1 MPFIIESQRDG
12 RAGARRL
19 AVAAAVVSVAFAIG
33 SVLVL
38 AGTADAAT
46 GAGLAVGSPAAS
58 ATWKI
63 QSTPNP
69 SGSDG
74 NNLEGV
80 SCTSATACTAV
91 GYYYSPSG
99 SVITLAEQWNGT
111 TWTIHTG
118 PTVTSLNG
126 VSCTSASACTAVG
139 SVLSNSGDVVTRAER
154 WNGTSWTTQTTPN
167 PSGAGSSQLNGVSC
181 TSASACTAVGYYY
194 NTSGIYFTLAEGWN
208 GKSWT
213 IQATPKP
220 TGSSQPELEG
230 VSCTSASACTAVG
243 GYEDSSGAD
252 RTLADGWNG
261 TSWTTHATTNPG
273 PESDYL
279 YGASCTSASACT
291 AVGYKQ
297 LSSGRLVTLAERWNG
312 TSWTTQTTP
321 NPSGPDTNVFSGVS
335 CASASA
341 CTAVGYYDRSNAEP
355 TAPFAE
361 GWNGTTWTVQ
371 TTPSPA
377 GTDDSPL
384 NGVSCT
390 AASTCTAVGE
400 YQDSSGTYLTLAERE
415 SG

>member
-1 MPFIIESQRDG
+1 MPFIIESQRGG

-19 AVAAAVVSVAFAIG
+19 AVVAVVVSMAFAIG
-33 SVLVL
+33 SVLML

-58 ATWKI
+58 PTWKI
-63 QSTPNP
+63 QSTRNP

-139 SVLSNSGDVVTRAER
+139 SILSNSGDVVTRAER

-167 PSGAGSSQLNGVSC
+167 PPGPTDVFSGVSC
-181 TSASACTAVGYYY
+181 SSASACTPVGSY
-194 NTSGIYFTLAEGWN
+194 AEGN
-208 GKSWT
+208 
-213 IQATPKP
+213 AEP
-220 TGSSQPELEG
+220 TGPF
-230 VSCTSASACTAVG
+230 
-243 GYEDSSGAD
+243 
-252 RTLADGWNG
+252 
-261 TSWTTHATTNPG
+261 
-273 PESDYL
+273 
-279 YGASCTSASACT
+279 
-291 AVGYKQ
+291 
-297 LSSGRLVTLAERWNG
+297 AERWNG
-312 TSWTTQTTP
+312 T
-321 NPSGPDTNVFSGVS
+321 
-335 CASASA
+335 
-341 CTAVGYYDRSNAEP
+341 
-355 TAPFAE
+355 
-361 GWNGTTWTVQ
+361 TWMVQ

-377 GTDDSPL
+377 GADESPL
-384 NGVSCT
+384 NSVSCT